1 MQAAPCLARPAEG
14 VRGRAGRGLGAAAAA
29 AAVAARR
36 MMRVMGGGEGG
47 GGLEFDGGGR
57 GGQRG
62 LATATAA
69 AAVVSRAVVR
79 YGERVVLMA
88 VMEVRVLVVLRQSE
102 ALVGK
107 LHSRGDFTVFISVA
121 DLSQRGL
128 ALAEDKVGVG
138 RVQVKVTSGVAVLL
152 LVLMV
157 VHHPN

>member
-14 VRGRAGRGLGAAAAA
+14 VRGRAGRGLGAAATA

-36 MMRVMGGGEGG
+36 MRVMGEGGGEGGG

-57 GGQRG
+57 GGQG
-62 LATATAA
+62 GFATATAA
-69 AAVVSRAVVR
+69 AVVSGAVVR

-107 LHSRGDFTVFISVA
+107 LHSRRDFTVFISSVA

-138 RVQVKVTSGVAVLL
+138 RVQVKVPSGVAVLL
-152 LVLMV
+152 LV
-157 VHHPN
+157 HHPN